1 MSSKTLPPATQHPH
15 TDPRTAPSSAAP
27 GRALP
32 DTARLV
38 EEALRSLRPDQPG
51 VPPPP
56 PDLPTWQQRIVPRT
70 AQNLLAGWGMW
81 QGPAPQPPSVH
92 LLHTL
97 GVLERYGWC
106 KSAGTDTSGRMCIA
120 GAQRL
125 LQDTGHVTP
134 AARARSV
141 EHMHTVLAQ
150 AGVHMQFF
158 AWNDLPG
165 RTFPHVRALLTRT
178 ADHARQIG
186 E

>member
-1 MSSKTLPPATQHPH
+1 MTRT
-15 TDPRTAPSSAAP
+15 TDRSWTAPSPAAP
-27 GRALP
+27 DRALP
-32 DTARLV
+32 DTQLLV

-56 PDLPTWQQRIVPRT
+56 PDRPTLGQRIVPRA
-70 AQNLLAGWGMW
+70 AQDLMAGLGLWNV
-81 QGPAPQPPSVH
+81 PAPQPPSVH

-97 GVLERYGWC
+97 AVLERYGWC
-106 KSAGTDTSGRMCIA
+106 KSAGTDRSGRMCIG

-125 LQDTGHVTP
+125 LLDTGHVTP

-150 AGVHMQFF
+150 AGVHLQFF
-158 AWNDLPG
+158 VWNDLPG
-165 RTFPHVRALLTRT
+165 RTFSHVRALLART